1 VKKLLTLFLAIGI
14 LAMPICGMNVA
25 GNDEFAFDEL
35 KTLGIIDDNS
45 FKGEYGYITRQEC
58 LVSITK
64 AIGMTEEANRYF
76 CELNYYRPAFNDV
89 ALDVEIGGGYVWGAE
104 GTIALGDGNQ
114 HFFPNHTATYKEAV
128 AFMMRC
134 LEQCPPDLDIMLS
147 RAIEIGLIR
156 ETDHFY
162 ENMDAYFYKQDFC
175 VLLERL
181 IGQNRFAYFADY
193 YLYEG
198 EKYYEGSWEYNEDES
213 RSITYRE
220 FLIAQQSDV
229 GEIV

>member
-1 VKKLLTLFLAIGI
+1 MKKVLVLLLVLGI
-14 LAMPICGMNVA
+14 LGAPVCGIRVA
-25 GNDEFAFDEL
+25 GNGEFAPDEL

-45 FKGEYGYITRQEC
+45 FQGKYGYITRQEC
-58 LVSITK
+58 LVAIVN

-76 CELNYYRPAFNDV
+76 CELAYYRPAFDDV
-89 ALDVEIGGGYVWGAE
+89 TSDENRGYVWGAE

-134 LEQCPPDLDIMLS
+134 LEQCPPDLDLMLS
-147 RAIEIGLIR
+147 RAIEIGLIK

-175 VLLERL
+175 VLLERF
-181 IGQNRFAYFADY
+181 IGQSRFAYYADY

-198 EKYYEGSWEYNEDES
+198 KKFYEGSWEYNQDEL
-213 RSITYRE
+213 RSMTYRE
-220 FLIAQQSDV
+220 FLTSRLNNVEENDV
-229 GEIV
+229 Q